1 MNSNHQTLCS
11 RYEGKNKMECYTG
24 KITITQRK
32 KARTATSMIHES
44 LKKNSHAF
52 ILVFK
57 NNKTDM
63 FSTNYFLSMGSNLH
77 LIKRYKY
84 ID

>member
-1 MNSNHQTLCS
+1 
-11 RYEGKNKMECYTG
+11 MECYTG
-24 KITITQRK
+24 ENTITQRK

-57 NNKTDM
+57 IRQICSPQITSFDGFQPPSHKKIQIYRSNNKSAPSRSITE
-63 FSTNYFLSMGSNLH
+63 
-77 LIKRYKY
+77 
-84 ID
+84 